1 MSFVRSFSQATVVAV
16 AAMASAVSVQAA
28 TFAAPV
34 ELDFTLSETL
44 LGFLG
49 NSPVITTTGGATVSG
64 STITLPASTVTLG
77 NANGSDLIAGTAA
90 AFTVT
95 TTSSSG
101 VTSALNLSNL
111 SYNNATKQLSATI
124 KLNGTTA
131 FSGVAL
137 TTASAQLL
145 ESFNATLGTG
155 LLQSADF
162 FLTDASA
169 TGLLNAM
176 GINAFQ
182 QAFIKPTL
190 LNTAFGKLS
199 VDTVAAAVPEPSTY
213 ALMGIGLVGIGL
225 MARKKKQA

>member
-77 NANGSDLIAGTAA
+77 NANGSDLIAGTTA

-124 KLNGTTA
+124 KLNGATA

-155 LLQSADF
+155 LLH
-162 FLTDASA
+162 
-169 TGLLNAM
+169 AM